1 MSLSARRCT
10 QVDLRPAC
18 LCSKDSCARSVP
30 VHLAPQPLPQT
41 PPETRVAWWWHVYT
55 PLLFFAIPAYAL
67 YTLAASHSLGGL
79 VLQHGRL
86 TRDDAWA
93 SLLPVQVNRMQRRRR
108 GRGRTLSIAARSS
121 GSHEDRLLGSAGAAP
136 GAWRDAHAMPFAVS
150 ADVGSSAWRRASA
163 RTTPLFLH
171 RHALCTLASSRRAA
185 H

>member
-1 MSLSARRCT
+1 M
-10 QVDLRPAC
+10 VAC
-18 LCSKDSCARSVP
+18 IHTAFV
-30 VHLAPQPLPQT
+30 
-41 PPETRVAWWWHVYT
+41 
-55 PLLFFAIPAYAL
+55 FAIPAYAL

-86 TRDDAWA
+86 TRDHAWA

-163 RTTPLFLH
+163 RTRHLCHYTRASPACSRITRSRRARSALYETPLFLH